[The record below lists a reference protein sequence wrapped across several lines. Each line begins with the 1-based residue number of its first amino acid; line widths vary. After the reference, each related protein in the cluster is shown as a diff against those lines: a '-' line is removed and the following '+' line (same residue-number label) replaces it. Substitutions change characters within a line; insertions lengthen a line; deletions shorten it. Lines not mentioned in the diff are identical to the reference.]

1 MKIALVSPYDYASPG
16 GVTVHV
22 SQLRRQLEQRGH
34 KVTVLAPCSK
44 ASRPVEDPG
53 FIPLGRP
60 FPMPT
65 GGSIARITLSLTLG
79 PKVKDI
85 LQDGQFDIVHLHE
98 PLVPFLPITVLRFSQ
113 SVNVGTFHAFH
124 GSSPAYRYT
133 RRVLRRWFRKLHG
146 KIAVSELARD
156 FVNRYFRGYYNLI
169 PNGVDLSHFSPDA
182 APIPEL
188 RDGKRNIL
196 FVGRMEKRKGLKY
209 LLGAYSRIKWD
220 NPDTRL
226 IVVSSQ
232 KLNPECERVIAE
244 RGIRDV
250 YMMRNV
256 PYQDI
261 PRYYSSADVF
271 CSPATGKES
280 QGIVLL
286 EAMAAQRPIVATSI
300 PGYAAVIS
308 HGVQGLL
315 VEPKNEEALADSLLL
330 LLKDTQLRQEMG
342 ERGRQKAQDYSWERV
357 AGRIEDYYLRL
368 LSERRLLSGIG
379 GQ

>member
-1 MKIALVSPYDYASPG
+1 
-16 GVTVHV
+16 
-22 SQLRRQLEQRGH
+22 
-34 KVTVLAPCSK
+34 
-44 ASRPVEDPG
+44 
-53 FIPLGRP
+53 
-60 FPMPT
+60 MPT
-65 GGSIARITLSLTLG
+65 GGSVARITLSLTLG
-79 PKVKDI
+79 PKVKAI
-85 LQDGQFDIVHLHE
+85 LQDGQFDIVHVHE

-113 SVNVGTFHAFH
+113 SVNVGTFHTFH
-124 GSSPAYRYT
+124 RSSPIYRYT
-133 RRVLRRWFRKLHG
+133 RRILRRWFRKLHG

-156 FVNRYFRGYYNLI
+156 FVSKHFRGYYNLI
-169 PNGVDLSHFSPDA
+169 PNGVDISHFSPDA

-232 KLNPECERVIAE
+232 KLNPECERIIAE
-244 RGIRDV
+244 RDIRDV
-250 YMMRNV
+250 YLMRNV

-261 PRYYSSADVF
+261 SRYYSSADVF
-271 CSPATGKES
+271 CSPATGEES

-286 EAMAAQRPIVATSI
+286 EAMAAQKPIVATSI
-300 PGYAAVIS
+300 PGYAGVIS

-342 ERGRQKAQDYSWERV
+342 ERGRQKAQEYSWERV
-357 AGRIEDYYLRL
+357 AGKIEDYYLRL

-379 GQ
+379 G